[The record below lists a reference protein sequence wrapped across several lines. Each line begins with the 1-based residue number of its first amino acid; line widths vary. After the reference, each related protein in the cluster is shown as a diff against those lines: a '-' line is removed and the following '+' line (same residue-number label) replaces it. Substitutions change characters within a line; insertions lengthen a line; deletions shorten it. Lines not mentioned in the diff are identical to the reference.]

1 MLVRRKKEEE
11 TLLLFIQ
18 KGGKCPFF
26 FQMQNA
32 DFYFPKLFR
41 HACHLFY
48 KPMHFLRHV
57 HSQPGDNKV
66 TSTKNGSLISFRTH
80 WICTKKC
87 PDESLRPDTLDK
99 LGRVYSIYY
108 NLKLISHENTWT
120 EIQFCH
126 SFIHVYTSPAY
137 TKRPDL
143 AGRQGRFVLKKMMFL
158 NLFLCSIPFLERWI
172 RCTSTG
178 RSSDL
183 FPQMRLPG
191 TVASGK
197 RICIC
202 GGCKLTAAGLFRT
215 LT

>member
-1 MLVRRKKEEE
+1 
-11 TLLLFIQ
+11 
-18 KGGKCPFF
+18 
-26 FQMQNA
+26 MQNA

-41 HACHLFY
+41 HACHLFC

-57 HSQPGDNKV
+57 HSQPSDNKV

-143 AGRQGRFVLKKMMFL
+143 AGCQGRFVLKKNDVPKSFL
-158 NLFLCSIPFLERWI
+158 VLHPFPREVD
-172 RCTSTG
+172 SVYKHG
-178 RSSDL
+178 QV
-183 FPQMRLPG
+183 F
-191 TVASGK
+191 
-197 RICIC
+197 
-202 GGCKLTAAGLFRT
+202 
-215 LT
+215 

>member
-1 MLVRRKKEEE
+1 
-11 TLLLFIQ
+11 
-18 KGGKCPFF
+18 
-26 FQMQNA
+26 
-32 DFYFPKLFR
+32 
-41 HACHLFY
+41 
-48 KPMHFLRHV
+48 MH
-57 HSQPGDNKV
+57 K
-66 TSTKNGSLISFRTH
+66 
-80 WICTKKC
+80 KKC